1 MCSGKDA
8 WLHVSGRE
16 IWNVCVTRF
25 SQKLSLDTVMSLRN
39 ADVHE
44 RGGRDRKRETETDR
58 QRQRDRKREKEKENK
73 SERGQTRIIFF
84 TKIVVIVQSNL
95 FN

>member
-25 SQKLSLDTVMSLRN
+25 SQKLSLDIVMSLRN

-58 QRQRDRKREKEKENK
+58 QTERQKKTEGESVRIKAKEVE
-73 SERGQTRIIFF
+73 QDFF
-84 TKIVVIVQSNL
+84 
-95 FN
+95 

>member
-25 SQKLSLDTVMSLRN
+25 SQKLSLDIVMSLRQV
-39 ADVHE
+39 DVHE

-58 QRQRDRKREKEKENK
+58 QRQRDRKRQKEKENK
-73 SERGQTRIIFF
+73 SERGRTRK
-84 TKIVVIVQSNL
+84 TVLQKL
-95 FN
+95 